1 MVQATAGSSHRD
13 YFVHTLCQWETTL
26 HCNVLSHWQRAYTK
40 WSLLTWSCIHM
51 PGDCF
56 IKNFL
61 SKFIAICLY
70 HNVWVIGLITINF
83 YLCTESS
90 VVYVQTFPLSLCKIW
105 WKFVESLWNMPQG
118 METNITIISRIV
130 YSISYDTCDVLM
142 FILKFMTYVI
152 FMNDTIISVIS
163 GVKPCDLDWKI
174 LRNILCLFP
183 ELLVDVIFNSLG
195 YSVSVFARYLSS

>member
-1 MVQATAGSSHRD
+1 MGITIPTKTVFILRQGPGSFFIGTAHGAYLWMVQATAGSSHRD
-13 YFVHTLCQWETTL
+13 YFVHALCQWETML
-26 HCNVLSHWQRAYTK
+26 HCNVVSHWLSAYTK

-83 YLCTESS
+83 YPCTESS

-118 METNITIISRIV
+118 METNITIVSRIV
-130 YSISYDTCDVLM
+130 YSISYDRCDVLM
-142 FILKFMTYVI
+142 FILKFMT
-152 FMNDTIISVIS
+152 
-163 GVKPCDLDWKI
+163 
-174 LRNILCLFP
+174 
-183 ELLVDVIFNSLG
+183 
-195 YSVSVFARYLSS
+195 